1 MTVCNDHNLAVLF
14 TMRRLQSYHDLTLS
28 YKHRSDPSQ
37 WRTGRLAGLVHWTL
51 LRRVGDQFV
60 ATLPYAT
67 YRWLFPLRLHKLS
80 VQSGFIE
87 CRVRSTENQCGR
99 STL

>member
-1 MTVCNDHNLAVLF
+1 MN
-14 TMRRLQSYHDLTLS
+14 YHDIRESLTLS
-28 YKHRSDPSQ
+28 YKHRSNPSQ

-60 ATLPYAT
+60 ATPPYAT